1 MKRAILFLFLAFLA
15 FQPIWSQ
22 NFEIS
27 GKVVDQDNEPIP
39 FANIVLLTVSD
50 STFVK
55 GTASDE
61 TGIFRLDEVLPDL
74 YYLQASFIENTSE
87 VVALDVKQTI
97 SIGALVVVNS
107 TKLSEVVVRG
117 KKPTIS
123 RLPDR
128 LIFNV
133 ENTVVAEG
141 SSWDILRSTPGVI
154 ANESRLLIRGEEA
167 TVFINDRRVQ
177 LTGNEIQALLQGF
190 SGNSVS
196 SVEVITN
203 PSAAFDA
210 DTGPVLN
217 IKTNKPLVP
226 GYKGSINGNFTQAV
240 FPKSTLGM
248 SHYFKT
254 NKLNVF
260 ANYSFTNRKDLVK
273 TTKGI
278 DFFEEDL
285 TTSSI
290 WNTQYEQINSA
301 LTHNATVIADYDI
314 DKRNTLNFTANMVL
328 NPDED
333 QNTILNTN
341 IFNGQQVL
349 DSTFTTQNLSDLNH
363 RNIGLDVSYIHRL
376 KKEGAQFN
384 FNVHYTDYQGEFF
397 QQLSSDYFDATGVFL
412 RDFGFNASSDQDI
425 NIFTAQVDFSMP
437 LESGS
442 VEAGLKRSEVKS
454 ENRLIFDD
462 FFGSSNTVDES
473 QSDIFDYDE
482 EVYAVYASYLKD
494 WEKWSVKLG
503 LRGELTQATGVSA
516 TLGETT
522 SQDFFEPFPSVN
534 ILYSPS
540 DKNSFA
546 FDYSRGIQ
554 RPKYNDLNPFRFFY
568 NENDFE
574 EGNPGL
580 FPSFSNNFNINYT
593 LNSTYFFDFYY
604 RDNGENIT
612 YLVFQDNDARTL
624 RELKQN
630 VLASKSYGFD
640 FTVSKNI
647 TPNWFLYAYTSFF
660 HEEETFLA
668 TESNNV
674 EFTAE
679 VDGFYGY
686 LANYLTLSEDGTFT
700 GEITMTYLSQ
710 FLFGSY
716 ISDDQL
722 NLTLGLRKSLFDNR
736 ITLSLAA
743 EDLLEQYI
751 PSYRSRY
758 LNQDN
763 FYRRRREL
771 QFIRFGFT
779 YNFGNF
785 RLQDNQRG
793 IDNTERNRLVDE

>member
-1 MKRAILFLFLAFLA
+1 MKRAILFLFFAFLA

-61 TGIFRLDEVLPDL
+61 KGMFRLDEILPDL

-190 SGNSVS
+190 SGNNVS

-210 DTGPVLN
+210 DSGPVLN

-240 FPKSTLGM
+240 FPKYSTGI
-248 SHYFKT
+248 SQYFKT
-254 NKLNVF
+254 KKFNLF
-260 ANYSFTNRKDLVK
+260 ANYTLNRKKRIKK
-273 TTKGI
+273 TRKGI
-278 DFFEEDL
+278 NFFDA
-285 TTSSI
+285 SGSPYSI
-290 WNTQYEQINSA
+290 WDTRYGQVNEATS
-301 LTHNATVIADYDI
+301 HNATLVADYELSERNAINLTTNLTSNPRESQEI
-314 DKRNTLNFTANMVL
+314 DLST
-328 NPDED
+328 D
-333 QNTILNTN
+333 
-341 IFNGQQVL
+341 IFNGLQVL
-349 DSTFTTQNLSDLNH
+349 DSSFVTRNLADIEDRNSAVDLSFVH
-363 RNIGLDVSYIHRL
+363 KLQ
-376 KKEGAQFN
+376 KEGAMLT
-384 FNVHYTDYQGEFF
+384 FNVHLTDYQEAFF
-397 QQLSSDYFDATGVFL
+397 QNLASNYFASDGAFL
-412 RDFGFNASSDQDI
+412 RDFGFNSSSTQNV
-425 NIFTAQVDFSMP
+425 NIYTGQIDFAMP
-437 LESGS
+437 TTKGSLESGVKAS
-442 VEAGLKRSEVKS
+442 RVKS
-454 ENRLIFDD
+454 KNQLD
-462 FFGSSNTVDES
+462 FTDFIGSSNTVDES
-473 QSDIFDYDE
+473 QSDIFEYE
-482 EVYAVYASYLKD
+482 ENVYAIYGSYLID
-494 WEKWSVKLG
+494 WDKWSIKMGV
-503 LRGELTQATGVSA
+503 RGELTKAKGVSED
-516 TLGETT
+516 LGETT
-522 SQDFFEPFPSVN
+522 TQNFFEAFPSINV
-534 ILYSPS
+534 LYAPS
-540 DKNSFA
+540 ENNTFSI
-546 FDYSRGIQ
+546 DYRRGIQ
-554 RPKYNDLNPFRFFY
+554 RPKYDDLNPFRLFF
-568 NENDFE
+568 NENNFI
-574 EGNPGL
+574 EGNPSL
-580 FPSFSNNFNINYT
+580 FPSFSNNFNFNYT
-593 LNSTYFFDFYY
+593 LNSSYFFDIYY
-604 RDNGENIT
+604 RDNGKNIT
-612 YLVFQDNDARTL
+612 SLVFQDNENQTL
-624 RELKQN
+624 RELRQN
-630 VLASKSYGFD
+630 ALGSKSYGFD
-640 FTVSKNI
+640 FTISQNV
-647 TPNWFLYAYTSFF
+647 TADWFLYAYTSIF

-668 TESNNV
+668 TESANA
-674 EFTAE
+674 EFKAE

-686 LANYLTLSEDGTFT
+686 LANYLTLSNDGTLT
-700 GEITMTYLSQ
+700 GEATITYLST

-716 ISDDQL
+716 ISSEQL
-722 NLTLGLRKSLFDNR
+722 NLTLGIKKSFWDNR
-736 ITLSLAA
+736 ASISLAA
-743 EDLLEQYI
+743 EDLLNRNNPTYT
-751 PSYRSRY
+751 SRY

-763 FYRRRREL
+763 FYRIRLET

>member
-61 TGIFRLDEVLPDL
+61 TGMFRLDMVLPDL

-107 TKLSEVVVRG
+107 TKLSEVVARG

-240 FPKSTLGM
+240 FPKYSAGI
-248 SHYFKT
+248 SQYYKT
-254 NKLNVF
+254 KKLNLF
-260 ANYSFTNRKDLVK
+260 ANYTLNRK
-273 TTKGI
+273 KGI
-278 DFFEEDL
+278 KKTKKGINFFDISR
-285 TTSSI
+285 TPYSI
-290 WNTQYEQINSA
+290 WDTRYGQVNEATS
-301 LTHNATVIADYDI
+301 HNATLVADYELSERNSINLTTNLSSNPRESQEI
-314 DKRNTLNFTANMVL
+314 DLGN
-328 NPDED
+328 D
-333 QNTILNTN
+333 
-341 IFNGQQVL
+341 IFNGVQVL
-349 DSTFTTQNLSDLNH
+349 DSSFVTRNFADIEDRNFAVDLSFVHKLQKDGALLTFNAH
-363 RNIGLDVSYIHRL
+363 
-376 KKEGAQFN
+376 F
-384 FNVHYTDYQGEFF
+384 TDYQEGFL
-397 QQLSSDYFDATGVFL
+397 QNLASRYFDSDGVIL
-412 RDFGFNASSDQDI
+412 RDFGFNSSSTQNV
-425 NIFTAQVDFSMP
+425 NIYTGQVDFATPTDKGS
-437 LESGS
+437 LEIGVKAS
-442 VEAGLKRSEVKS
+442 RVKS
-454 ENRLIFDD
+454 KNQLD
-462 FFGSSNTVDES
+462 FTNFIGFSNTVDES
-473 QSDIFDYDE
+473 QSDIFEYE
-482 EVYAVYASYLKD
+482 ENVYAIYGSYLVD
-494 WEKWSVKLG
+494 WDKWSIKMGV
-503 LRGELTQATGVSA
+503 RGELTKATGISED
-516 TLGETT
+516 LGETT
-522 SQDFFEPFPSVN
+522 AQDFFEPFPSINV
-534 ILYSPS
+534 LYAPS
-540 DKNSFA
+540 EKNTFS
-546 FDYSRGIQ
+546 FDYRRGIQ
-554 RPKYNDLNPFRFFY
+554 RPKYDDLNPFRLFF
-568 NENDFE
+568 NENNFI
-574 EGNPGL
+574 EGNPSL
-580 FPSFSNNFNINYT
+580 FPSFSNNFNLNYT
-593 LNSTYFFDFYY
+593 LNSSYFFDIYY
-604 RDNGENIT
+604 RDNGRNIT
-612 YLVFQDNDARTL
+612 SLVFQDNDNQTL
-624 RELKQN
+624 RELRQN
-630 VLASKSYGFD
+630 VLGSKSYGLD
-640 FTVSKNI
+640 FTISQNI
-647 TPNWFLYAYTSFF
+647 TTNWFLYAYTSIF
-660 HEEETFLA
+660 HEEETFIA
-668 TESNNV
+668 TESENA
-674 EFTAE
+674 EFKAE
-679 VDGFYGY
+679 VDGLYGY
-686 LANYLTLSEDGTFT
+686 LANYLTLSNDGTLT
-700 GEITMTYLSQ
+700 GEATITYLSS

-716 ISDDQL
+716 ISSEQL
-722 NLTLGLRKSLFDNR
+722 NFTLGIKKSFWDNR
-736 ITLSLAA
+736 ASISLAA
-743 EDLLEQYI
+743 EDLLNRNNPTYTSE
-751 PSYRSRY
+751 Y

-763 FYRRRREL
+763 FYRIRLET